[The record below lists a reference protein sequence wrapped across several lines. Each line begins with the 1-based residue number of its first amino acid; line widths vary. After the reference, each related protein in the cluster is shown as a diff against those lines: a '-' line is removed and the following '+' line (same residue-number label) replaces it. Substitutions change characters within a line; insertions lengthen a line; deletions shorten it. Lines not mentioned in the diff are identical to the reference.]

1 MSQKVEAL
9 QRLIEIREEM
19 AELIHETQDLVRTEF
34 PGDYPNA
41 ESYWIAHIK
50 CALGDMGYPTY
61 STTFH
66 GALESIE
73 GEVYDVEDEDEE
85 ENYFE

>member
-34 PGDYPNA
+34 PGNYSNA
-41 ESYWIAHIK
+41 EAYWIAHIK
-50 CALGDMGYPTY
+50 SALGDMGYPTY
-61 STTFH
+61 STTFMTFLEGNEE
-66 GALESIE
+66 GA
-73 GEVYDVEDEDEE
+73 YEDEE
-85 ENYFE
+85 EEDFFE